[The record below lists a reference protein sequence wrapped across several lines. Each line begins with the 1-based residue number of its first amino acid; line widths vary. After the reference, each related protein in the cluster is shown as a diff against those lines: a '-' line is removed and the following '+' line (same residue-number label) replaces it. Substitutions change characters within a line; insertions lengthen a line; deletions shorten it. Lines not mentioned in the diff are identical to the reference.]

1 MCIRD
6 RLEWG
11 ADSSANPGAAR
22 SGQVGTRDTWVSS
35 PSDADCACGFR
46 SQFADHPGVL
56 PLLDSAVVPLVNN
69 HSDDEH
75 FEVYLLFPVF
85 KDGDLMEYLNKGTKN
100 TRCFTSVQALRIFDQ
115 VANLLDHSTICVLTV
130 LSKPIE
136 R

>member
-1 MCIRD
+1 MD
-6 RLEWG
+6 RVSVHG
-11 ADSSANPGAAR
+11 SAL
-22 SGQVGTRDTWVSS
+22 TFTL
-35 PSDADCACGFR
+35 ACGFR